1 MSKNCLIC
9 NNASI
14 LFYSH
19 TINNG
24 IFREF
29 YLCASCE
36 FIFVPSEFHINQD
49 LEIARYEK
57 HNWQEVNEND
67 FKNSTLSEY
76 DQILEGIINL
86 IILQKII
93 NSKVSI
99 TNELNHLDYGCGKY
113 PNLSNLLKW
122 NFKAFNVATRNS
134 ISVNSNYYDKYY
146 HSNIVNIVTSI
157 NINYD
162 LITAIEVVEHFREPL
177 KEFELFSQLL
187 ESNANLVVM
196 TEFIPKNIL
205 DNIQNIELVKSEFA
219 NWWYKNDITHICF
232 YSTKTFEVI
241 AEKFQLEI
249 DFNNRNKVIV
259 LNRL

>member
-1 MSKNCLIC
+1 MSKKCPIC
-9 NNASI
+9 NNTSI

-24 IFREF
+24 IYREF
-29 YLCASCE
+29 YLCESCE

-57 HNWQEVNEND
+57 HNWQEVNEKD
-67 FKNSTLSEY
+67 YKNSTLSEY
-76 DQILEGIINL
+76 DKILDSIVNL
-86 IILQKII
+86 IILQNCI

-113 PNLSNLLKW
+113 PNLSNLLQW
-122 NFKAFNVATRNS
+122 NFKVFNAATKNS
-134 ISVNSNYYDKYY
+134 ISVNSNNYDKYY
-146 HSNIVNIVTSI
+146 HNNPEYVDNSNNIKF
-157 NINYD
+157 D
-162 LITAIEVVEHFREPL
+162 LITTIEVVEHFREPL

-187 ESNANLVVM
+187 DKNANMVVM

-205 DNIQNIELVKSEFA
+205 DNIHNIEFVKSEFA

-232 YSTKTFEVI
+232 YSSKTFEVI

-249 DFNNRNKVIV
+249 DFNNRNKVLV
-259 LNRL
+259 LNKM